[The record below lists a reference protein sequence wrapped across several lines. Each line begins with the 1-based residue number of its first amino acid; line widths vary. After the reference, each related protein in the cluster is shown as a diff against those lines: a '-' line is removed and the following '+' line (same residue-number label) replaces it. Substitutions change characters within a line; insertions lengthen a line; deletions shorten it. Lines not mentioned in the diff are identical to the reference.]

1 MQNNS
6 ADFKRQVTIKLADV
20 RLQEALS
27 RLQTRFVEG
36 RSAVIGEIHD
46 LQKTR
51 NAAAEIRDRVLND
64 LQHWLL
70 YFEQQATKRGAI
82 VHWAETGADVNR
94 IVAEIAVGH
103 GVRSAVKSKSMVS
116 EECGLNEA
124 LERAGVEVMET
135 DLGEY
140 ILQIAHEA
148 PSHIVAPVVHK
159 NKEEISD
166 LFAKTHRLPRKTGIA
181 ELCREAREILRPAFL
196 NADMGISGANFLIA
210 ETGSAL
216 IVTNEGNG
224 RLVTTLPRVHV
235 AITGIEKVVPT
246 LEDASTLL
254 RLLPRSATGQSITN
268 YVSVLTGTNRHG
280 TDPNDANDSGMDIA
294 HMGNIPQI
302 PHARFPLPNPLPERE
317 GTNVPLRE
325 FHVNDEN
332 DHEGPEH
339 FHIIL
344 LDNGRSRLLGGEMQD
359 MLRCIRCGACMNHC
373 PVYQNIGGHA
383 YGWVYPGP
391 MGSILTP
398 LLGGMENAPDLP
410 NASTLC
416 GACAVVC
423 PVKIPLPDLLRKLR
437 EKQMQLGMKSRQET
451 LLLRAWA
458 WLALHPGIYGMTTGI
473 AVRLMQLLGGE
484 KKLLHSLP
492 GARGWSGGRDFPA
505 PQGMTF
511 RELYRQGKRL

>member
-1 MQNNS
+1 MQNN
-6 ADFKRQVTIKLADV
+6 ALQFKRQVTIKLADV

-36 RSAVIGEIHD
+36 RSAVISEISD
-46 LQKTR
+46 LEETR
-51 NAAAEIRDRVLND
+51 TAAAAVRDRVLND
-64 LQHWLL
+64 LEHWLL
-70 YFEQQATKRGAI
+70 HFEQQATARGAI

-94 IVAEIAVGH
+94 IVAEIAVQH
-103 GVRSAVKSKSMVS
+103 GVRTATKSKSMVS

-124 LERAGVEVMET
+124 LELAGVEVMET

-140 ILQIAHEA
+140 ILQLAHEA

-166 LFAKTHRLPRKTGIA
+166 LFAEKHQLPRKTGIA
-181 ELCREAREILRPAFL
+181 ELCREVREILRPAFL
-196 NADMGISGANFLIA
+196 NADMGISGANFLVA

-246 LEDASTLL
+246 LEDVTTLL

-268 YVSVLTGTNRHG
+268 YVSVLTGTKDS
-280 TDPNDANDSGMDIA
+280 TDPD
-294 HMGNIPQI
+294 
-302 PHARFPLPNPLPERE
+302 
-317 GTNVPLRE
+317 
-325 FHVNDEN
+325 
-332 DHEGPEH
+332 GPEH

-344 LDNGRSRLLGGEMQD
+344 LDNGRSDLLGGEMQD

-398 LLGGMENAPDLP
+398 LLGGLENAPDLP

-416 GACAVVC
+416 GACTVVC

-437 EKQMQLGMKSRQET
+437 EKQMERGMKSRQET
-451 LLLRAWA
+451 LLLKAWA
-458 WLALHPGIYGMTTGI
+458 WLALHPKIYAMTTRI
-473 AVRLMQLLGGE
+473 AVRLMRLLGGKE
-484 KKLLHSLP
+484 KLLHSLP
-492 GARGWSGGRDFPA
+492 GARGWSDGRDFPA
-505 PQGMTF
+505 PTGKTF
-511 RELYRQGKRL
+511 RELYKQEKRK

>member
-1 MQNNS
+1 MQNTS
-6 ADFKRQVTIKLADV
+6 VDFERQVTIKLADAK
-20 RLQEALS
+20 LQQALS
-27 RLQTRFVEG
+27 RLQSRFVEG
-36 RSAVIGEIHD
+36 RAAVISEISD
-46 LQKTR
+46 FEETR
-51 NAAAEIRDRVLND
+51 SAAAAIRDRVLND
-64 LQHWLL
+64 LEHWLMH
-70 YFEQQATKRGAI
+70 FEQQATARGAI
-82 VHWAETGADVNR
+82 VHWAETAADVNR
-94 IVAEIAVGH
+94 IVTEIAALH
-103 GVRSAVKSKSMVS
+103 GVRTAAKSKSMVS
-116 EECGLNEA
+116 EECGLNDA
-124 LERAGVEVMET
+124 LELAGVTVMET

-140 ILQIAHEA
+140 ILQLAHEA

-166 LFAKTHRLPRKTGIA
+166 LFAEKHQLPRKTGIA
-181 ELCREAREILRPAFL
+181 ELCREAREVLRPAFL
-196 NADMGISGANFLIA
+196 NADMGISGANFLVA

-246 LEDASTLL
+246 LEDVTTLL

-268 YVSVLTGTNRHG
+268 YVSVLTGNK
-280 TDPNDANDSGMDIA
+280 NK
-294 HMGNIPQI
+294 
-302 PHARFPLPNPLPERE
+302 E
-317 GTNVPLRE
+317 
-325 FHVNDEN
+325 
-332 DHEGPEH
+332 DHDGPEH

-344 LDNGRSRLLGGEMQD
+344 LDNGRSSLIGGEMQE

-398 LLGGMENAPDLP
+398 LLGGLEKSPDLP

-437 EKQMQLGMKSRQET
+437 EKQMERGMKSRRET
-451 LLLRAWA
+451 LSLKAWA
-458 WLALHPGIYGMTTGI
+458 WLALHPPVYALATKFG
-473 AVRLMQLLGGE
+473 VRMMSLLGG
-484 KKLLHSLP
+484 KNKLLHTLP
-492 GARGWSGGRDFPA
+492 GASGWTDGRDFPA
-505 PQGMTF
+505 PEGLTF
-511 RELYRQGKRL
+511 REMYQRRNRQ

>member
-1 MQNNS
+1 MKNNS
-6 ADFKRQVTIKLADV
+6 IDFKRQATIKLADAKLQGALA
-20 RLQEALS
+20 RLQS
-27 RLQTRFVEG
+27 RFVEG
-36 RSAVIGEIHD
+36 RSAVISEIHD
-46 LQKTR
+46 LQETR
-51 NAAAEIRDRVLND
+51 NAAAAIRDRVLND
-64 LQHWLL
+64 LEHWLL
-70 YFEQQATKRGAI
+70 HFEQQATARGAI
-82 VHWAETGADVNR
+82 VHWAESGADVNR
-94 IVAEIAVGH
+94 IVAEIAVQH
-103 GVRSAVKSKSMVS
+103 GVRTAAKSKSMVS

-140 ILQIAHEA
+140 ILQLAHEA

-166 LFAKTHRLPRKTGIA
+166 LFAEKHQLPRKSGIA

-196 NADMGISGANFLIA
+196 NADMGISGANFLVA

-246 LEDASTLL
+246 LEDVTTLL

-268 YVSVLTGTNRHG
+268 YVSVLTGNK
-280 TDPNDANDSGMDIA
+280 N
-294 HMGNIPQI
+294 Q
-302 PHARFPLPNPLPERE
+302 E
-317 GTNVPLRE
+317 
-325 FHVNDEN
+325 
-332 DHEGPEH
+332 DHDGPEH

-344 LDNGRSRLLGGEMQD
+344 LDNGRSSLVGSEMQE

-398 LLGGMENAPDLP
+398 LLGGLENAPDLP

-416 GACAVVC
+416 GACTVVC

-437 EKQMQLGMKSRQET
+437 ERQMERGMKSRQET
-451 LLLRAWA
+451 LLLKAWA
-458 WLALHPGIYGMTTGI
+458 WLALHPNVYAFATKIG
-473 AVRLMQLLGGE
+473 VRMMSLLGG
-484 KKLLHSLP
+484 KNKLLHSLP
-492 GARGWSGGRDFPA
+492 GVRGWSDGRDFPA
-505 PQGMTF
+505 PAGKTF
-511 RELYRQGKRL
+511 RELYRQKKRK

>member
-1 MQNNS
+1 MQNRS
-6 ADFKRQVTIKLADV
+6 ADFKRQVTIKLADT
-20 RLQEALS
+20 RLQQALS
-27 RLQTRFVEG
+27 RLQSRFVEG
-36 RSAVIGEIHD
+36 RTAVISEIHD
-46 LQKTR
+46 LQETR
-51 NAAAEIRDRVLND
+51 DAAAMIRDRALDNLD
-64 LQHWLL
+64 HWLL
-70 YFEQQATKRGAI
+70 HFEAQATRRGAV
-82 VHWAETGADVNR
+82 VHWAETAEDVNR
-94 IVAEIAVGH
+94 IVAGIAELH
-103 GVRSAVKSKSMVS
+103 GVKTATKSKSMVS

-124 LERAGVEVMET
+124 LEHAGVKVVET

-140 ILQIAHEA
+140 ILQQAHEA

-166 LFAKTHRLPRKTGIA
+166 LFEKIHQLPRKTGIA

-196 NADMGISGANFLIA
+196 SADMGISGANFLIA

-246 LEDASTLL
+246 LEDVATLL

-268 YVSVLTGTNRHG
+268 YVSLLTGTKG
-280 TDPNDANDSGMDIA
+280 EGDP
-294 HMGNIPQI
+294 
-302 PHARFPLPNPLPERE
+302 
-317 GTNVPLRE
+317 
-325 FHVNDEN
+325 
-332 DHEGPEH
+332 EGPEH
-339 FHIIL
+339 FHIVL
-344 LDNGRSRLLGGEMQD
+344 LDNGRSSLLGGPMQE

-416 GACAVVC
+416 GACSVVC
-423 PVKIPLPDLLRKLR
+423 PVKIPLPDLLRNLR
-437 EKQMQLGMKSRQET
+437 EKQLVLGMKPRQET
-451 LLLRAWA
+451 ALLGIWA
-458 WLALHPGIYGMTTGI
+458 WLALHPRLYALATGFI
-473 AVRLMQLLGGE
+473 VRFMKLLGGRE
-484 KKLLHSLP
+484 GLLHKLP
-492 GARGWSGGRDFPA
+492 GASGWSDGRDFPA
-505 PQGMTF
+505 PQGRTF
-511 RELYRQGKRL
+511 RELYRQRKHP

>member
-1 MQNNS
+1 MMQVTSIN
-6 ADFKRQVTIKLADV
+6 FKRNVSEKLNDAN
-20 RLQEALS
+20 LQQALA
-27 RLQTRFVEG
+27 RLQTRFVGG
-36 RSAVIGEIHD
+36 RAAVIGEIAD
-46 LQKTR
+46 LEASRT
-51 NAAAEIRDRVLND
+51 AAAAIRDRVLKNLD
-64 LQHWLL
+64 QWLL
-70 YFEQQATKRGAI
+70 HFEHQATARGAT

-94 IVAEIAVGH
+94 IVAEIAALH
-103 GVRSAVKSKSMVS
+103 GVRKAAKSKSMVS

-124 LERAGVEVMET
+124 LESQGIEVVET

-140 ILQIAHEA
+140 ILQLAHEP

-159 NKEEISD
+159 SKEEVAD
-166 LFAKTHRLPRKTGIA
+166 LFAEKHQRPRKTDIA

-196 NADMGISGANFLIA
+196 SADMGISGANFLIA

-246 LEDASTLL
+246 LEDVTTLL

-268 YVSVLTGTNRHG
+268 YVSVLTGSKG
-280 TDPNDANDSGMDIA
+280 AA
-294 HMGNIPQI
+294 
-302 PHARFPLPNPLPERE
+302 
-317 GTNVPLRE
+317 
-325 FHVNDEN
+325 
-332 DHEGPEH
+332 DHDGPEH

-344 LDNGRSRLLGGEMQD
+344 VDNGRSSLLGGELQP

-398 LLGGMENAPDLP
+398 TFVGLENAPDLP

-416 GACAVVC
+416 GACSAVC
-423 PVKIPLPDLLRKLR
+423 PVKIPLPDLLRQLR
-437 EKQMQLGMKSRQET
+437 EKQMARGLKPWRERIALQLWS
-451 LLLRAWA
+451 
-458 WLALHPGIYGMTTGI
+458 WLARHPAAYALATKI
-473 AVRLMQLLGGE
+473 AVRALKYGGGADG
-484 KKLLHSLP
+484 LLHRLP
-492 GARGWSGGRDFPA
+492 GASGWTDGRDMPA
-505 PQGMTF
+505 PAGKTF
-511 RELYRQGKRL
+511 RELYHQGKRP

>member
-1 MQNNS
+1 MQNTSVN
-6 ADFKRQVTIKLADV
+6 FKRQVTIKLADV
-20 RLQEALS
+20 KLQGALS
-27 RLQTRFVEG
+27 RLQSRFVEG
-36 RSAVIGEIHD
+36 RSAVISEIHD
-46 LQKTR
+46 LQETR
-51 NAAAEIRDRVLND
+51 NAAAGIRDRVLND
-64 LQHWLL
+64 LEHWLL
-70 YFEQQATKRGAI
+70 YFEQQATARGTI

-94 IVAEIAVGH
+94 IVAEIAVLH
-103 GVRSAVKSKSMVS
+103 GVRTATKSKSMVS

-140 ILQIAHEA
+140 ILQLAHEA

-166 LFAKTHRLPRKTGIA
+166 LFAEKHQLPRKTGIA

-196 NADMGISGANFLIA
+196 NADMGISGANFLVA

-246 LEDASTLL
+246 LEDVTTLL

-268 YVSVLTGTNRHG
+268 YVSVLTGTKDS
-280 TDPNDANDSGMDIA
+280 TDPD
-294 HMGNIPQI
+294 
-302 PHARFPLPNPLPERE
+302 
-317 GTNVPLRE
+317 
-325 FHVNDEN
+325 
-332 DHEGPEH
+332 GPEH

-344 LDNGRSRLLGGEMQD
+344 LDNGRSGLLGGEMQD

-398 LLGGMENAPDLP
+398 LLGGLENAPDLP

-437 EKQMQLGMKSRQET
+437 EKQMERGMKSRQET
-451 LLLRAWA
+451 LLLKAWA
-458 WLALHPGIYGMTTGI
+458 WLALHPNVYAFATKIG
-473 AVRLMQLLGGE
+473 VRVMSLLGG
-484 KKLLHSLP
+484 KNKLLHTLP
-492 GARGWSGGRDFPA
+492 GASGWTDGRDFPA
-505 PQGMTF
+505 PAGKTF
-511 RELYRQGKRL
+511 RELYRKEKSK

>member
-1 MQNNS
+1 MQNTS
-6 ADFKRQVTIKLADV
+6 LQFKKQVTIKLADV
-20 RLQEALS
+20 RLQDALS
-27 RLQTRFVEG
+27 RLQSRFVGG
-36 RSAVIGEIHD
+36 RAAVISEIHD
-46 LQKTR
+46 LQETR
-51 NAAAEIRDRVLND
+51 TAAAAIRDRVLNN
-64 LQHWLL
+64 LEHWLL
-70 YFEQQATKRGAI
+70 HFETQATARGAI
-82 VHWAETGADVNR
+82 VHWAETGDDVNR
-94 IVAEIAVGH
+94 IVAEIAALHNVKT
-103 GVRSAVKSKSMVS
+103 AAKSKSMVS
-116 EECGLNEA
+116 EECGLNDA
-124 LERAGVEVMET
+124 LEQAGVAVMET

-140 ILQIAHEA
+140 ILQLAHEA

-159 NKEEISD
+159 NKEEIAD
-166 LFAKTHRLPRKTGIA
+166 LFAEKHNKPRKTDIA
-181 ELCREAREILRPAFL
+181 ELCREAREVLRPAFL

-246 LEDASTLL
+246 LEDVTTLL

-268 YVSVLTGTNRHG
+268 YVSVLTGNKK
-280 TDPNDANDSGMDIA
+280 A
-294 HMGNIPQI
+294 
-302 PHARFPLPNPLPERE
+302 E
-317 GTNVPLRE
+317 
-325 FHVNDEN
+325 
-332 DHEGPEH
+332 DHDGPEH

-344 LDNGRSRLLGGEMQD
+344 LDNGRSSLIGGEMQE

-398 LLGGMENAPDLP
+398 LLGGIENSPDLP

-451 LLLRAWA
+451 LMLKAWA
-458 WLALHPGIYGMTTGI
+458 WLALHPNIYALATRIG
-473 AVRLMQLLGGE
+473 VRVMKLMGGKE
-484 KKLLHSLP
+484 KLIHTLP
-492 GARGWSGGRDFPA
+492 GAGGWTDGRDFPA
-505 PQGMTF
+505 PSGKTF
-511 RELYRQGKRL
+511 RELYQQGKRK